1 MVLTKC
7 AQWLEI
13 SASEEGRGTWHYMG
27 KRKDLTHR
35 ELNANSSGKR
45 MAEQRELLG
54 HPRDQRYS
62 EKYSQAQ
69 PLKLWPKVTR
79 VCSEVVVQ
87 LGIISLVLVLQ
98 AYRRQQLEDPR
109 AYTKIPKA
117 TKGRQHVVTSNSL
130 HGAVRAKPEPPI
142 LEVQRHQA

>member
-1 MVLTKC
+1 
-7 AQWLEI
+7 
-13 SASEEGRGTWHYMG
+13 
-27 KRKDLTHR
+27 
-35 ELNANSSGKR
+35 

-54 HPRDQRYS
+54 HPRDPRYS

-79 VCSEVVVQ
+79 VCSKVVVQ

-109 AYTKIPKA
+109 AYTKIPKSHQRPA
-117 TKGRQHVVTSNSL
+117 TRSNIRLPAWSCESKTLIVT
-130 HGAVRAKPEPPI
+130 EPPI
-142 LEVQRHQA
+142 LEV